1 VKVDHLL
8 EESEELA
15 ELIAPDEGYVFSVL
29 SPKGDLDA
37 SQDRL
42 K

>member
-8 EESEELA
+8 EESEEL
-15 ELIAPDEGYVFSVL
+15 SVL